1 MPALSAD
8 ERDWFTCKAR
18 NTATAAKML
27 ASESDYGWCA
37 SCSSSVSDE
46 RDLCNNHHVCPK
58 LAILLRATWM
68 GDAEGR
74 PIQHEGHDNLMQL
87 HNGPQRIVLSKSFQA
102 AEHVRLQGVNGE
114 QALTSASL
122 IQESHAPDMISA

>member
-1 MPALSAD
+1 
-8 ERDWFTCKAR
+8 
-18 NTATAAKML
+18 
-27 ASESDYGWCA
+27 
-37 SCSSSVSDE
+37 
-46 RDLCNNHHVCPK
+46 
-58 LAILLRATWM
+58 M

-87 HNGPQRIVLSKSFQA
+87 HYGPQRIVHSKSFQA

>member
-1 MPALSAD
+1 
-8 ERDWFTCKAR
+8 
-18 NTATAAKML
+18 
-27 ASESDYGWCA
+27 
-37 SCSSSVSDE
+37 
-46 RDLCNNHHVCPK
+46 
-58 LAILLRATWM
+58 M